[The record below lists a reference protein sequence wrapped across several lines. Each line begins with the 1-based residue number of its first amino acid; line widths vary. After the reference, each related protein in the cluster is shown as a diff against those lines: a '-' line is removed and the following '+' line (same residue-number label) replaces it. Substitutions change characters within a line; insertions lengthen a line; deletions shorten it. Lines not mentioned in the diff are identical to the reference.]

1 MRATPEVV
9 RGSGGVQTRPESAV
23 STGKGKAP
31 TGGPH
36 LSVAGRKGKG
46 GRLGWAGEREWAG
59 AWRFWAAGKEEKGE
73 KNGPAGLKSRG
84 GKRKAFLFLKGFK
97 HIQFKFEFKN
107 SNSN

>member
-1 MRATPEVV
+1 VRATPEI
-9 RGSGGVQTRPESAV
+9 SGAPGLTGLGTESAG

-59 AWRFWAAGKEEKGE
+59 AWRFLGPRGKKEE
-73 KNGPAGLKSRG
+73 GLDRAENERERAKSW
-84 GKRKAFLFLKGFK
+84 FSIFESDSNTS
-97 HIQFKFEFKN
+97 IQN
-107 SNSN
+107 QIQRIQI

>member
-1 MRATPEVV
+1 MRATPEI
-9 RGSGGVQTRPESAV
+9 SGATGLTGLGTESAG

-73 KNGPAGLKSRG
+73 KKKKRWAG
-84 GKRKAFLFLKGFK
+84 
-97 HIQFKFEFKN
+97 
-107 SNSN
+107 